1 MKRFTSLLI
10 PAALFL
16 ALAFWNGAAKEGA
29 AWGAQLFAQLLLP
42 SLLPFF
48 VLSQLLSRL
57 GLPKILERRCGG
69 VMERCF
75 ALPGCAA
82 AALVLGLCGGY
93 PLGAATAAALR
104 ERGELEQEEA
114 ERLLF
119 FCDNTGPSF
128 AVAAMGGGAL
138 GSAAAGALLYL
149 VHALSALLLGLL
161 CARGKSC
168 PRRVAPSGE
177 AAPVPPFSKALT
189 ESVGAAGGAML
200 NVGFFVVFF
209 SALLAV
215 GRSTGLLR
223 AAERLL
229 CALTGCPGGSA
240 QTLVWS
246 FFELSGSLGLLR
258 ELPLSPAT
266 LSLAA
271 FALSWG
277 GLCVHFQSAAVTA
290 GAGLTGKWRLPGKL
304 LQGLLSAGLMY
315 IMSTIIFA
323 LRPSFFS

>member
-16 ALAFWNGAAKEGA
+16 ALACWNGAAKEGA

-104 ERGELEQEEA
+104 ERGELEQEDA

-138 GSAAAGALLYL
+138 GSAAAGALLCI
-149 VHALSALLLGLL
+149 LL
-161 CARGKSC
+161 
-168 PRRVAPSGE
+168 
-177 AAPVPPFSKALT
+177 
-189 ESVGAAGGAML
+189 
-200 NVGFFVVFF
+200 
-209 SALLAV
+209 
-215 GRSTGLLR
+215 
-223 AAERLL
+223 
-229 CALTGCPGGSA
+229 
-240 QTLVWS
+240 W
-246 FFELSGSLGLLR
+246 
-258 ELPLSPAT
+258 
-266 LSLAA
+266 
-271 FALSWG
+271 
-277 GLCVHFQSAAVTA
+277 
-290 GAGLTGKWRLPGKL
+290 
-304 LQGLLSAGLMY
+304 
-315 IMSTIIFA
+315 
-323 LRPSFFS
+323 